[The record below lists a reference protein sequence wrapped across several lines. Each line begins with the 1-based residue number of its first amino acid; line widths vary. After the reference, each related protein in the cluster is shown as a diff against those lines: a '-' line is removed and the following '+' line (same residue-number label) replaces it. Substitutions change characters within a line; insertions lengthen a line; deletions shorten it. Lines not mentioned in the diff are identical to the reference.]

1 MVMFCITSLHDMP
14 AIINGGSPTHTIHIL
29 AFTLYWNFIPYIYA
43 SILIRRTASSE
54 QFSLS
59 IPFSS
64 SHLTSIMSSTNL
76 DYTGKPGNPGPWNT
90 GLCDC
95 CSDVK
100 TCCLTMWCP
109 CVTFGQIAEIVDRG
123 NTSCFVAAT
132 LYAIVGLSKWGF
144 CLSCFYRTK
153 MRKQFMLEKSPCDD
167 CLVHWF
173 CEPCALC
180 QEHRELKIR
189 GFNPSIGWHANMDN
203 QQGVEVAPKVE
214 EGMNR

>member
-1 MVMFCITSLHDMP
+1 MSIVANFSGGDVGQRKDQSLAWTRVHDVGAWSCFCITSLHDMP

-29 AFTLYWNFIPYIYA
+29 AFTLYWNFVPYIYA

-100 TCCLTMWCP
+100 TCMFSGFVGFLSLKLH
-109 CVTFGQIAEIVDRG
+109 
-123 NTSCFVAAT
+123 SCMV
-132 LYAIVGLSKWGF
+132 YMV
-144 CLSCFYRTK
+144 
-153 MRKQFMLEKSPCDD
+153 
-167 CLVHWF
+167 V
-173 CEPCALC
+173 
-180 QEHRELKIR
+180 
-189 GFNPSIGWHANMDN
+189 N
-203 QQGVEVAPKVE
+203 
-214 EGMNR
+214 